1 MHRIPLS
8 EVPAQLLP
16 LVSLIRQWVSSQG
29 FSHATPTDCAALM
42 VKTLVQKTHSVLATS
57 AKFKLP
63 SKSACFLFILC
74 CSQEAVFC
82 ICPGFIIVICG
93 RVTLLTNSSTL
104 KKELHC
110 RAFVFRRQSNFS
122 FQMVGSDVV
131 S

>member
-29 FSHATPTDCAALM
+29 FSHAMPTDCAALM

-63 SKSACFLFILC
+63 SKICLLFVYSLLFSGSCFLYLPRVYNCYLWESHFVNQLLHTEKRTPL
-74 CSQEAVFC
+74 QGFC
-82 ICPGFIIVICG
+82 IQKAKQ
-93 RVTLLTNSSTL
+93 L
-104 KKELHC
+104 
-110 RAFVFRRQSNFS
+110 
-122 FQMVGSDVV
+122 
-131 S
+131 